1 MSFELI
7 VYGGGE
13 KVVDYLNAVASII
26 NSNNYKLAVLGAGIL
41 SLFVIFFQYYSTYRL
56 ELHKIILTIILGFIL
71 LNVSVRVI
79 VTDKRNVGANY
90 VVDNVPVLL
99 AFPLCFANSVSDILI
114 KMFSTAYSTTSGMIY
129 GYPDKNPMFLPK
141 VLEAHFNTSLS
152 DGVYKANLIKYIRRC
167 VAPRLSTD
175 KEQTLYTTPDILN
188 ELIHYESNI
197 WTITDWCEDDG
208 TGRCGSIS
216 SKTCK
221 EAYDWLS
228 AHRTGMINDAILRT
242 VQTNELPVKANE
254 VGNLYD
260 LYKNQ
265 VAEAYKRFLGYS
277 SIDSATTILNAAISN
292 LLTDGF
298 EAYASQTGNDSYL
311 LSLVI
316 AQARQA
322 DSMNLASWAVI
333 ASEKLYFLKEYIFLI
348 LISLFPIV
356 GLVCIISGFHR
367 ILMTYSLM
375 LLWIGFWDVANVIT
389 EALNYHY
396 LESLKDVVTATGV
409 IGNEIQNITNYATSA
424 LNILHR
430 QIVLAGFISGTI
442 TPTLAAAMVF
452 GLEKLTGSVASSM
465 SFGQQATTQAGISLA
480 RGDVSLGNRN
490 ILNDSMSNTSE
501 RNITRDTWTFDN
513 INAYQRNAPIEILS
527 KLEKGINFSEKESI
541 DFEKQTSAMLQSSHQ
556 AVENAIEQ
564 FTSKK
569 AVTDTFNTIYQH
581 SLSRFKGVS
590 QNNLQNLSQSEQD
603 SYRLAQNFVK
613 SHGFD
618 SKDTYKVAALIE
630 SMKSTMYGFRGKIGG
645 ELSIGGK
652 LIKSLVGSLKLGGDI
667 HGGIDWKDID
677 RNQKESLHQEGI
689 SDSLASSLANAISHD
704 KNFQK
709 QFMEQLNKTDGINA
723 QSGKSTAHILAGN
736 KEFAEARQKL
746 FQALESYNRILNTSR
761 HLKNLSSISIPKQH
775 NTLTYAKENAGM
787 IFSRVLEAAEAVK
800 LGKANSYHQAT
811 YNFARK
817 VLGVKNPDEMLKVV
831 DSLSRDYYLG
841 DKNRAVMRAEE
852 LLRKAVLGGKTD
864 GSLNDNE
871 IALANFLGHTEIL
884 NEYDNMQKTYSQL
897 TSQFSLDGKFSKITD
912 RADSINEDNIEKK
925 VDSGWITRVADH
937 ESKEEQIKSFTFNL
951 DGADS
956 LAKYGGYD
964 KRFEQKNDNFDVQ
977 KKYEVKNWTA
987 RIKDKSD
994 SIGSREVK
1002 QVKPDLDGP
1011 IDKTEKLIKK
1021 IFTK

>member
-630 SMKSTMYGFRGKIGG
+630 SMKNTIFGYKGEVGLGGEFLGKI
-645 ELSIGGK
+645 
-652 LIKSLVGSLKLGGDI
+652 LKLGVSGHIGREWADKEREFKQSD
-667 HGGIDWKDID
+667 H
-677 RNQKESLHQEGI
+677 QKRV
-689 SDSLASSLANAISHD
+689 SDSLVSSLADAFSHD

-736 KEFAEARQKL
+736 KEFAKARQKL
-746 FQALESYNRILNTSR
+746 FQALEAYNRILNTSK

-800 LGKANSYHQAT
+800 LGKASSYHQAT
-811 YNFARK
+811 YNLARK

-831 DSLSRDYYLG
+831 DSLNRDYYFG

-852 LLRKAVLGGKTD
+852 LLRKAVLGGETD

-925 VDSGWITRVADH
+925 VDSGWITRAADH
-937 ESKEEQIKSFTFNL
+937 ESKEEQIKSFTFNS

-956 LAKYGGYD
+956 LASYSGYN
-964 KRFEQKNDNFDVQ
+964 KRFTQENDNFDSQ
-977 KKYEVKNWTA
+977 KNYEVKNWTA

-994 SIGSREVK
+994 SIDSKEIK
-1002 QVKPDLDGP
+1002 QVKVETGSPVE
-1011 IDKTEKLIKK
+1011 KTEKWIKDIINHREK
-1021 IFTK
+1021 H